1 MYSSASI
8 TAPVCVKR
16 ATALPAQ
23 VVQLT
28 LHCTTGYTPGDVVW
42 IKVPAPSNTQWHP
55 FSFSVAS
62 TLVHTPGLHT
72 VYIKYLGKW
81 SNNLYHYIRQCEKD
95 NVDPI
100 VDMNGGYTP
109 APAIPSKHS
118 DVVFVGGGIG
128 VTLLMGQLVH
138 ILHTHPNQTVWLI
151 WHVRGSNMLLHNT
164 LINCF
169 RNVVVPNVLQSV
181 QDCFTACAGSVYHSH
196 TMTAPYML
204 AKNAI

>member
-1 MYSSASI
+1 MKKIFIRLDSEKCWKWHSFGVQYG
-8 TAPVCVKR
+8 V
-16 ATALPAQ
+16 ATSEAARILRSR
-23 VVQLT
+23 
-28 LHCTTGYTPGDVVW
+28 H
-42 IKVPAPSNTQWHP
+42 
-55 FSFSVAS
+55 
-62 TLVHTPGLHT
+62 
-72 VYIKYLGKW
+72 
-81 SNNLYHYIRQCEKD
+81 LYHYIRQCEKD